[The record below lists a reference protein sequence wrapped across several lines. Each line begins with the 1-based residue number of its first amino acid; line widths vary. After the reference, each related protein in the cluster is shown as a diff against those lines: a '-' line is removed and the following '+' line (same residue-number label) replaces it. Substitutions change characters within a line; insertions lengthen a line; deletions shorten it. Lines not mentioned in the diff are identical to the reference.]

1 MYCFKG
7 SRKGVAEGPN
17 PISTQGS
24 LDILNIVHLW
34 HHSTYQWFCFDDLTS
49 DHLDILKTII
59 SD

>member
-34 HHSTYQWFCFDDLTS
+34 HRSTYQ
-49 DHLDILKTII
+49 
-59 SD
+59 